1 MTNVGKKVSLFLVLN
16 FCFAKSHLRVCDHI
30 WEKSGRKVNHIVRK
44 TWNLFLSKTTT
55 LSRKLATKKLK
66 SEISIFFV
74 IQHESFFSKSLCN
87 RFWRWCG
94 KFVKMMDV
102 CVVWK
107 CSIFVQKP
115 SKCLNSFLESIYFS
129 VTFSIS
135 CFAKMLCSNSGL
147 MNSLDHNIMAP
158 QNFDPKFHIHEKVL
172 NFCWLN

>member
-1 MTNVGKKVSLFLVLN
+1 MLS
-16 FCFAKSHLRVCDHI
+16 FCFAKSDLRVLEDI
-30 WEKSGRKVNHIVRK
+30 WEKSRRKVNDIVEK
-44 TWNLFLSKTTT
+44 IWKSFVSKTTT
-55 LSRKLATKKLK
+55 LSRKLATKKWK
-66 SEISIFFV
+66 TKWA
-74 IQHESFFSKSLCN
+74 SFSSYNMWLFSKSLCN

-147 MNSLDHNIMAP
+147 MKSLDHNIMAP
-158 QNFDPKFHIHEKVL
+158 QKFDPKFHIQKKVL